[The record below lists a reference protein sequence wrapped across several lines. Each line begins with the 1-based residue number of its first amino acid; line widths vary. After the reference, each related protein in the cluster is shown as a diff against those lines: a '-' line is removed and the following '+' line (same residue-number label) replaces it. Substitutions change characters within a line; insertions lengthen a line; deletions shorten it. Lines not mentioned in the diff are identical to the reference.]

1 MKFIITDF
9 VVGTFYF
16 IVLFL
21 IEFSN
26 NSSFLKHVPHLE
38 NQNANEQLQELN
50 KIMNNDSESDHS
62 VFIKNLS
69 KIYDG
74 IQVVKGISLKADK
87 NECLVVLGTN
97 GCGKTTTFKCITGE
111 CSPNGGQ
118 VFINGVDL
126 HENKQIARKTIG

>member
-1 MKFIITDF
+1 
-9 VVGTFYF
+9 
-16 IVLFL
+16 
-21 IEFSN
+21 
-26 NSSFLKHVPHLE
+26 
-38 NQNANEQLQELN
+38 
-50 KIMNNDSESDHS
+50 MNNDSESDHS